1 MVVPRVGPNFPAAL
15 AIAPSAP
22 AGAGARAGNAW
33 EHDSADDI
41 VAFGIAGRI
50 WESAFLL
57 RRYVD
62 RDAPWIFDPPCTLH
76 GTDAP
81 LTVLEL
87 GAGVGTAGLALAQA
101 LHDPSTPHT
110 VILTDLPDV
119 VPLLQRNARTAQA
132 HGQDVRVCALP
143 WGDAR
148 AATAAVRAAPRPLT
162 HILCSDLVYFPE
174 LLAPLLRTLLDL
186 TSTEH
191 PIEVVIGYRIRS
203 LTKEQPFWAALGSW
217 FDFRAVYCAPKSRPD
232 VWVPF
237 GSDATHLSH
246 GPPGAVP
253 DDYFVFVAHR
263 KPHTLSQTAPH
274 SDAAL
279 LAGHRVT
286 EEATQTYDPDL
297 SGVDTFEWLMLSRSM

>member
-22 AGAGARAGNAW
+22 ARDGACGGDAW

-41 VAFGIAGRI
+41 AAFGIAGRI

-57 RRYVD
+57 RR
-62 RDAPWIFDPPCTLH
+62 A
-76 GTDAP
+76 
-81 LTVLEL
+81 
-87 GAGVGTAGLALAQA
+87 GAGAGRA
-101 LHDPSTPHT
+101 
-110 VILTDLPDV
+110 
-119 VPLLQRNARTAQA
+119 
-132 HGQDVRVCALP
+132 RVCTAV
-143 WGDAR
+143 GDAR
-148 AATAAVRAAPRPLT
+148 AADAAVRAAPRPLT

-186 TSTEH
+186 TSTAQ
-191 PIEVVIGYRIRS
+191 PPEVVIGYRIRS

-217 FDFRAVYCAPKSRPD
+217 FDFRAVYCAPKARPD
-232 VWVPF
+232 AWVPF

-246 GPPGAVP
+246 GPPGAVA

-279 LAGHRVT
+279 LAGRRVT
-286 EEATQTYDPDL
+286 DAASQTYDPDL
-297 SGVDTFEWLMLSRSM
+297 SGVDTFEWLMLSRST